1 VGSTALYRDSQLVVF
16 AAVRNEDIA
25 NTAQMWKGLLQAMFQ
40 LGYLDMTRDSD
51 GLVAEWMDD
60 FTKVL

>member
-1 VGSTALYRDSQLVVF
+1 LYRDSQLVVF

-25 NTAQMWKGLLQAMFQ
+25 NTAQMWKGLLQATFQ
-40 LGYLDMTRDSD
+40 LGYLGLARDSD
-51 GLVAEWMDD
+51 GLVAKWMDD